1 MLYEMQY
8 KHDRPVNFYI
18 SLEKPIAKNR
28 GISAMVS
35 LNTTK
40 FGTFMQ
46 TEFSSVYASKQFN
59 FKNPRW
65 RTTDALERPFLH
77 HHGISQFFS
86 RR

>member
-1 MLYEMQY
+1 MLYEMLY

-46 TEFSSVYASKQFN
+46 TEFSSVYAS
-59 FKNPRW
+59 
-65 RTTDALERPFLH
+65 TTTTTTTTTV
-77 HHGISQFFS
+77 
-86 RR
+86 